1 MERLL
6 LVLAIVVF
14 FLLCLVA
21 MRRGWKRK
29 ARVQSVRV
37 PLFPEIPADLG
48 EPLLADSGLYI
59 STTSAGDWQ
68 DRIVTRGAGIR
79 TKASWRLHESGVAIE
94 RAGGP
99 DFFIPAEDI
108 TGARASGQIAGKVM
122 GNEGLLIITWLAGQV
137 PLDTGF
143 RGDLDVY
150 PQWIERLA
158 PQDQTIDPELKG
170 GAQ

>member
-14 FLLCLVA
+14 FLLCLFA
-21 MRRGWKRK
+21 MWRGWVHK
-29 ARVQSVRV
+29 ARGQSARV
-37 PLFPEIPADLG
+37 PLFPQIPDDLG
-48 EPLLADSGLYI
+48 EPLLTDSGLYI
-59 STTSAGDWQ
+59 STTSAGNWQ

-79 TKASWRLHESGVAIE
+79 TKATWRLHETGVAIE
-94 RAGGP
+94 RTGGP
-99 DFFIPAEDI
+99 DFFIPASAV

-122 GNEGLLIITWLAGQV
+122 GNEGLLIITWFAGDV
-137 PLDTGF
+137 ALDTGF

-158 PQDQTIDPELKG
+158 PQDQTTETELKG